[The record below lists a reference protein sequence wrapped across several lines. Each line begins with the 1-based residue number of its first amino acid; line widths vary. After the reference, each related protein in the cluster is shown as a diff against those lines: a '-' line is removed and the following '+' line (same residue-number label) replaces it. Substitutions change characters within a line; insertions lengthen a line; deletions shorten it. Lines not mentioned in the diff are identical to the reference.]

1 MQTASSSGISD
12 IAELANWPNYS
23 HLPPPVNIVIA
34 FLSHC
39 YLGGYSVKWPDGNTM
54 IMLVGRN

>member
-1 MQTASSSGISD
+1 MQTVGSSGVSD

-39 YLGGYSVKWPDGNTM
+39 GLCAYMVKYQTEEETVGYLSA
-54 IMLVGRN
+54 